1 MIYNRLQAKIK
12 QHQKTWSFNI
22 DRLRSTVIANSLQ
35 NGRYPRY
42 EHGSSGEKEKYKFVD
57 IVGYKILVTAK
68 VNIKEQESEW

>member
-12 QHQKTWSFNI
+12 QHQKTWSFHI
-22 DRLRSTVIANSLQ
+22 DRLRNTVIDNSLQ

-42 EHGSSGEKEKYKFVD
+42 EHESSGGKEEHKFVD

-68 VNIKEQESEW
+68 INIKEQESEW